1 MGLRGFQSSV
11 MLNKR
16 FSYLKGGYCKKIV
29 LLDIIY
35 GGNIVETGRS
45 FVDCFFATTWGGNMS
60 RSSIYKRVTQLLQK
74 IIPKIPPS

>member
-45 FVDCFFATTWGGNMS
+45 FVDCFL
-60 RSSIYKRVTQLLQK
+60 QLLGVETC
-74 IIPKIPPS
+74 PDPLSTAGDSTSSENHS